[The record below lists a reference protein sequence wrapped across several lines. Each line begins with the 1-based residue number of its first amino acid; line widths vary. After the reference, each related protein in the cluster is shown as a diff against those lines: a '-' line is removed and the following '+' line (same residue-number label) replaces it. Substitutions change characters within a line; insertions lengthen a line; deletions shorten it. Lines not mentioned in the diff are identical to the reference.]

1 MQTNDT
7 FFFFFFD
14 SCQMDVMNFAVK
26 MIDFAVVGVA
36 DGPIVDLGA
45 LLPEVAWWCSQV
57 LLHIAHKIA

>member
-1 MQTNDT
+1 MQTIDT
-7 FFFFFFD
+7 LLTFLVD

-45 LLPEVAWWCSQV
+45 LLPEVTWWCSQV
-57 LLHIAHKIA
+57 LLHMAHKIA

>member
-7 FFFFFFD
+7 FLTFLVD
-14 SCQMDVMNFAVK
+14 SCQMDVMDFAVK

-36 DGPIVDLGA
+36 DGPLVDLGA